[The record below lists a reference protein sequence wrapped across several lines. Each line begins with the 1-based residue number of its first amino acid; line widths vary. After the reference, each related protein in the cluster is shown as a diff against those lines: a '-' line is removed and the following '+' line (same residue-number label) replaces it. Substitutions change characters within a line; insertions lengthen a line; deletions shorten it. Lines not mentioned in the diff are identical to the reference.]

1 MTIHVIPGEIN
12 KFTIAIAVLSG
23 FILLFGYISMFL
35 KEKLFLSEA
44 LVAVIVG
51 IIAGPLVSNG
61 FNPTSWDNYDEI
73 TKQLTRCIIAI
84 QVMAV
89 GIELPR
95 RYLKKEWLT
104 MLMLL
109 FPVMLFMWL
118 VSGLFIWALIPTVN
132 YLEAL
137 VISACIC
144 PTDPILAN
152 SVVKGRFAE
161 KHVPTHIRNALS
173 AESGANDGMGFP
185 FLFLAIFLISEDS
198 VGTAVG
204 KWIYITWLFQIILSC
219 VIGVIVGYVA
229 RRLLYYS
236 EKHHLIDKQS
246 FLAFA
251 VALALFLMSM
261 TGFSGSDDLLACFAA
276 GNAISWDEWF
286 KKETEEAHFQEVI
299 DMMLNLAIFVYIG
312 AIIPWSDFGKAELGL
327 APWRL
332 IVIAILVLLF
342 RRLPVVVLLKPVMPA
357 MKTYR
362 EAVFSGWFGPMGVG
376 AVFLSVIAKEE
387 LTNSYDGKEL
397 PISVQVIS
405 PIVLFIVFC
414 SVIVHGTTIPL
425 FKLGKQIR
433 TRTLSLAS
441 LSSISLRF
449 PDQEQQ
455 HAVKKPSG
463 DHHKRYHH
471 KEEDHPMTE
480 LERNTLYNTLQHDPV
495 NKNITN
501 LDGMKNNNIRG
512 NASSITIDNNLQVS
526 NWDEE
531 LFLPDDIA
539 EITNNADNDTDININ
554 NQQPTST
561 TAHNNAARPGSAISY
576 DTQQAIR
583 FLEPVNPRLTAQNAQ
598 QLSNYERNEASVSSI
613 RSWLLRQP
621 KESFS
626 QEDIEEENSTHS
638 HRRSIISLFKKLK
651 DHNNTASANTSNLI
665 HDEPPVTAAEDIE
678 EYHTAEHLQSL
689 FREQDREDKE
699 KNHQENYIPRIQI
712 WEEGNQV
719 VLGEAEQNTPE
730 IVIDKEDDPNW
741 KQKVI
746 ETKSDMLKKENDK

>member
-1 MTIHVIPGEIN
+1 MAINVIPGEIN
-12 KFTIAIAVLSG
+12 QFTIAIAVLSG

-35 KEKLFLSEA
+35 KERLFLSEA

-61 FNPTSWDNYDEI
+61 FNPTNWDNHDEI

-109 FPVMLFMWL
+109 FPVMIFMWL
-118 VSGLFIWALIPTVN
+118 ISGLFIWALIPTVN

-161 KHVPTHIRNALS
+161 KHVPAHIRNALS

-185 FLFLAIFLISEDS
+185 FLFLAIFLISEDN
-198 VGTAVG
+198 VGTAIG
-204 KWIYITWLFQIILSC
+204 KWFYITWLFQIILSC
-219 VIGVIVGYVA
+219 IIGVIVGYIA

-312 AIIPWSDFGKAELGL
+312 AIIPWSDFGNAELGL
-327 APWRL
+327 SPWRL
-332 IVIAILVLLF
+332 VVIAILVLLF
-342 RRLPVVVLLKPVMPA
+342 RRLPIVVMLKPVMPA

-362 EAVFSGWFGPMGVG
+362 EAIFSGWFGPMGVG

-387 LTNSYDGKEL
+387 LTASYEGKDL
-397 PISVQVIS
+397 PVSVQVIA
-405 PIVLFIVFC
+405 PVVLFVVFC

-441 LSSISLRF
+441 LSSLSLRF
-449 PDQEQQ
+449 PDQEQ
-455 HAVKKPSG
+455 HAVKRASG
-463 DHHKRYHH
+463 DNHKRHP
-471 KEEDHPMTE
+471 KEEDYPMTE
-480 LERNTLYNTLQHDPV
+480 LERNTWYNTLQHEQPI
-495 NKNITN
+495 NKQLANYSN
-501 LDGMKNNNIRG
+501 LLKNNKG
-512 NASSITIDNNLQVS
+512 SASSVTIDNNQATS

-531 LFLPDDIA
+531 LFLPDDTSEMIDNEQANFNSA
-539 EITNNADNDTDININ
+539 EEQPKLMIPNATHND
-554 NQQPTST
+554 P
-561 TAHNNAARPGSAISY
+561 RCGSAISF

-583 FLEPVNPRLTAQNAQ
+583 FLEPVNPRVTTQSIQ
-598 QLSNYERNEASVSSI
+598 QTPNYDRNEASVSSL

-621 KESFS
+621 KENIAS
-626 QEDIEEENSTHS
+626 DDVEEENNVS
-638 HRRSIISLFKKLK
+638 HGRSFMNLLKKLK
-651 DHNNTASANTSNLI
+651 DHNNTTTTDLPSSTTNVE
-665 HDEPPVTAAEDIE
+665 DEHSTER
-678 EYHTAEHLQSL
+678 LQDL
-689 FREQDREDKE
+689 FREPADVEKADTQDQSS
-699 KNHQENYIPRIQI
+699 HPRIQV
-712 WEEGNQV
+712 WEEGEKV
-719 VLGEAEQNTPE
+719 VLEDIQHATPE
-730 IVIDKEDDPNW
+730 IVIDKAKHADW
-741 KQKVI
+741 KQ
-746 ETKSDMLKKENDK
+746 ETKKKTKEIESNIIEKKDDDNK